1 MEEEGEG
8 GDGHSHGHWPRC
20 NFLLKKVLLSEST
33 LRLLQ
38 LKLV

>member
-1 MEEEGEG
+1 MEEG
-8 GDGHSHGHWPRC
+8 GGTGMDWPKC
-20 NFLLKKVLLSEST
+20 NFLFKKVLLSEST